1 MSLTRTSEFLGYL
14 FHRGSVSADAIRSI
28 TITKACWVAYEDNVS
43 KRGLFS
49 FHNLEELTLVVDDN
63 AQRVGIL
70 LFEDGKEKVKE
81 AIKREFELEQRI
93 FRDCKIPEIIIIS

>member
-1 MSLTRTSEFLGYL
+1 MSLARTSDFLGYL
-14 FHRGSVSADAIRSI
+14 FHRDPVSADVIRSI
-28 TITKACWVAYEDNVS
+28 TITKACWAAYEDNVS

-70 LFEDGKEKVKE
+70 LFEERKEKVKE
-81 AIKREFELEQRI
+81 AIKKEFELEQRR
-93 FRDCKIPEIIIIS
+93 FAESKIPEIFIIS